1 MLSLSLLWLLAAI
14 ALVVVEGAT
23 FNLVTIW
30 FAIGSA
36 AALIVSLFTGSFQ
49 VQFLVFVAVS
59 LVCLL
64 AFRPLAAKLK
74 RPPEA
79 TNGDRNLGRTATVL
93 TPVTAETPGRVRLD
107 GVDWN
112 ARAVGG
118 AALQPGQLCR
128 VVEIQSTLLFVE
140 PQEPAVSRA

>member
-14 ALVVVEGAT
+14 ALVVVEGLT

-36 AALIVSLFTGSFQ
+36 AALIVSLFTSSFQ

-64 AFRPLAAKLK
+64 AFRPLAARLK
-74 RPPEA
+74 SPPEA
-79 TNGDRNLGRTATVL
+79 TNGDRNVGRTATVL
-93 TPVTAETPGRVRLD
+93 TPLSPDATGRVRLD

-112 ARAVGG
+112 ARTVGG
-118 AALQPGQLCR
+118 ATLQPGQTCR
-128 VVEIQSTLLFVE
+128 VVDIQSTLLFVE
-140 PQEPAVSRA
+140 PQESAVVRA

>member
-14 ALVVVEGAT
+14 ALVVVEGLT

-36 AALIVSLFTGSFQ
+36 AALIVSLVTSSFQ

-64 AFRPLAAKLK
+64 AFRPLAARLK
-74 RPPEA
+74 SPPEA
-79 TNGDRNLGRTATVL
+79 TNGDRNVGRTATVL
-93 TPVTAETPGRVRLD
+93 TPLSPDATGRVRLD

-112 ARAVGG
+112 ARTVGG
-118 AALQPGQLCR
+118 ATLQPGQTCR
-128 VVEIQSTLLFVE
+128 VVDIQSTLLFVE
-140 PQEPAVSRA
+140 PQEPAVVRA